1 MHLIDAGVD
10 DDAFALPDF
19 YRTLI
24 KIQLTLQYIIRATKQ
39 CEKNPLMV
47 NKKPMR

>member
-1 MHLIDAGVD
+1 MRSFALSFFI
-10 DDAFALPDF
+10 ALPDF

-24 KIQLTLQYIIRATKQ
+24 KIQLTLQHIIRATKQ

-47 NKKPMR
+47 SKKPMR